1 MSLSFFSP
9 APRPA
14 DERER
19 QRAVDASGVLRAP
32 PDPALHQIVAKAASL
47 FDAPMAALS
56 IIDRDR
62 MWFAA
67 RIGIDAPETSRA
79 ISFCAHAILKPEEP
93 LVVADAANDE
103 RFAGN
108 PFVQNEPGVR
118 FYVGMPVLGATGHP
132 LGTLCI
138 CDVCPREGALPLAQ
152 LARLA
157 ERAGQAIAD
166 IHQNQ
171 AVGLWTGASGSGF
184 D

>member
-32 PDPALHQIVAKAASL
+32 PDPALHQIVTKAAQL
-47 FDAPMAALS
+47 LDAPMAALS

-67 RIGIDAPETSRA
+67 RVGIDAPETSRA
-79 ISFCAHAILKPEEP
+79 ISFCAHAILEPAEP
-93 LVVADAANDE
+93 LVIADAASDE

-118 FYVGMPVLGATGHP
+118 FYIGMPVLGMDGHP
-132 LGTLCI
+132 LGALCVL
-138 CDVCPREGALPLAQ
+138 DTRPREGALPLTQ
-152 LARLA
+152 LTRLA
-157 ERAGQAIAD
+157 EHAGQAIAD
-166 IHQNQ
+166 IHHSE
-171 AVGLWTGASGSGF
+171 TGSAWASANGAAAC
-184 D
+184 

>member
-1 MSLSFFSP
+1 VSLSFFSP

-32 PDPALHQIVAKAASL
+32 PDPALHQIVARAAL
-47 FDAPMAALS
+47 LLDAPMAALS

-67 RIGIDAPETSRA
+67 RVGIDAPETSRA

-93 LVVADAANDE
+93 LVITDATADE

-118 FYVGMPVLGATGHP
+118 FYIGMPVLGTDGHP
-132 LGTLCI
+132 LGALCVL
-138 CDVCPREGALPLAQ
+138 DTRPREGVLPLAQ

-166 IHQNQ
+166 IHQSEGVLT
-171 AVGLWTGASGSGF
+171 AASGSAAG
-184 D
+184 